1 MVFVSCKYYSA
12 AVTETEQK
20 QCNSHFSFTRIEIL
34 SLGNAKAIRLDR
46 LVMPVSTELLMNTIG
61 REEVNLLKLSARN
74 VLKGKVKSIQHGA
87 VNSEVIVQIP
97 GGIEIVS
104 IITKTAA
111 QNLQLKEGKDVYAI
125 VKATNVILGTD

>member
-1 MVFVSCKYYSA
+1 
-12 AVTETEQK
+12 
-20 QCNSHFSFTRIEIL
+20 L
-34 SLGNAKAIRLDR
+34 SIGNAKAIRPDR
-46 LVMPVSTELLMNTIG
+46 NARRDPSELFMDTTG
-61 REEVNLLKLSARN
+61 QEEVNTLKLSARN

-111 QNLQLKEGKDVYAI
+111 QNLQLKEGKEVYAI